1 MKSQALKILAHSLVW
16 LVLFFL
22 PYILSFGNGGEV
34 KIMWPL
40 VFMTLIGVGLFYLN
54 SLLLIPELLYKKKK
68 LSYFIFGFVVLIIC
82 AFGFD
87 LLEKLLFDYP
97 EMPKPKMPDF
107 PRMQDPA
114 EMPSPPKNSII
125 PFLLFFLLGAGYRF
139 YLDKIESKKLM
150 EERIKKDLENEVIF
164 LKGQINP
171 HFLLN
176 MLNNVVALNRT
187 NPKEVEPVLIKLSE
201 LMHYSLYLS
210 DQLEVEIKEEAEY
223 IKNYIEL
230 QKIRLSEDVKLD
242 YNIDIEGVGHYRIVP
257 LILLPFIENAF
268 KHGIGFV
275 KNPFVSV
282 TVLMLEGELIL
293 KVKNS
298 LSKNAKGDVT
308 KGGVGLS
315 NVKRRL
321 ELAYPNHHSLD
332 IKVSENEYFVELKV
346 KCHD

>member
-1 MKSQALKILAHSLVW
+1 MKSHSLRILAHASVW

-34 KIMWPL
+34 KIMRPI
-40 VFMTLIGVGLFYLN
+40 VVMTFIGIGIFYLN
-54 SLLLIPELLYKKKK
+54 ALLLIPELLYKKKK
-68 LSYFIFGFVVLIIC
+68 ALYFVFVIGILIIC
-82 AFGFD
+82 AVGFD
-87 LLEKLLFDYP
+87 LLEKLLFHYP
-97 EMPKPKMPDF
+97 EMYKPQMPA
-107 PRMQDPA
+107 PPLMQDRLERPTH
-114 EMPSPPKNSII
+114 PKNSFI
-125 PFLLFFLLGAGYRF
+125 PFVLFFLLGAGYRF

-150 EERIKKDLENEVIF
+150 EERITKDLENEVVF

-210 DQLEVEIKEEAEY
+210 DQLEVELKEEAEY
-223 IKNYIEL
+223 IKNYLEL

-242 YNIDIEGVGHYRIVP
+242 YSIDIEEVGHYQIVP

-275 KNPFVSV
+275 KNPFISIDVM
-282 TVLMLEGELIL
+282 MLEGELIL

-298 LSKNAKGDVT
+298 ISENAKHTNVI
-308 KGGVGLS
+308 GGVGLS

-321 ELAYPNHHSLD
+321 ELAYPNQHSLD
-332 IKVSENEYFVELKV
+332 IKVSENEYVVELKV